1 MTINEA
7 QDEVIEEFSDL
18 TDWMDKYQMLIDL
31 GNELNEL
38 DEKYKTEQN
47 LIDGCQS
54 RVWLQC
60 DERGGKL
67 FFTADSDALI
77 VKGIIALLIR
87 VISGHTPKEILDA
100 DLYFID
106 RIGLR
111 EHLSPTRSNGL
122 LAMVKQIKAYALAL
136 QREGR
141 RVTGMRRLFFFITV
155 LLLNAAPLNG
165 SRWFELADLY
175 AADSQRISPLLRD
188 FSKAMLDQMF
198 NRPRQAISSI
208 RTLLRRHQTQLGGG
222 NVASMMFLMATD
234 YSKLNRQ
241 DSAAWLLE
249 TFLDQTKDSPQFPLR
264 DQARR
269 SLDVYR
275 ALSAYRLFGTDGQQ
289 HYELPLRLD
298 RTDSVGM
305 LFMVPCSFNGK
316 ASKAC
321 FDTGASYNVISTQL
335 ARKWGLRPVAHGV
348 QVEGTARG
356 EGDVVVADSI
366 SMGNLTMRN
375 VPFVVLDLQAN
386 NTHAQSL
393 MGSLELIIGQP
404 FLTRFARYV
413 IDLERRAVFLYTD
426 TVETH
431 EKPTLCLP
439 NSLHAKVSRNGRV
452 MDFAMDSGSTTSSL
466 GTDYYRDFQSEV
478 LARGKWDIHGSA
490 GYGGVSYNSVF
501 VMPEVSLS
509 IGSMPFALKK
519 VEVVAMSSHEGALT
533 RGYGRLGNDFMQ
545 RWARVEIDNV
555 NMVITLTQ
563 KKTDK

>member
-155 LLLNAAPLNG
+155 LLLNANG

>member
-31 GNELNEL
+31 GNDLDELN
-38 DEKYKTEQN
+38 EKYKTEQN

-60 DERGGKL
+60 DERDGKL

-122 LAMVKQIKAYALAL
+122 LAMVKQIKAYALAYNVK
-136 QREGR
+136 GR
-141 RVTGMRRLFFFITV
+141 RVTGMRRLFFFISV
-155 LLLNAAPLNG
+155 LLLNAAPI
-165 SRWFELADLY
+165 
-175 AADSQRISPLLRD
+175 AAHSQRISPLLRD

-208 RTLLRRHQTQLGGG
+208 RTLLRRHQTQMGGG
-222 NVASMMFLMATD
+222 NVASMMFLMASD

-275 ALSAYRLFGTDGQQ
+275 ALSAYRLFETDGRQR
-289 HYELPLRLD
+289 YDLPLRLE
-298 RTDSVGM
+298 RTDSTGT

-335 ARKWGLRPVAHGV
+335 ARKWGLRTVAHGV

-386 NTHAQSL
+386 NAHAQSL

-404 FLTRFARYV
+404 FLTRFARYA

-439 NSLHAKVSRNGRV
+439 NSLYAKVSRNGRV

-478 LARGKWDIHGSA
+478 LAQGKWDIRGTA

-501 VMPEVSLS
+501 VM
-509 IGSMPFALKK
+509 
-519 VEVVAMSSHEGALT
+519 VAMSSHEGALT

-545 RWARVEIDNV
+545 RWARLEIDNV

>member
-1 MTINEA
+1 
-7 QDEVIEEFSDL
+7 
-18 TDWMDKYQMLIDL
+18 
-31 GNELNEL
+31 
-38 DEKYKTEQN
+38 
-47 LIDGCQS
+47 
-54 RVWLQC
+54 
-60 DERGGKL
+60 
-67 FFTADSDALI
+67 
-77 VKGIIALLIR
+77 
-87 VISGHTPKEILDA
+87 
-100 DLYFID
+100 
-106 RIGLR
+106 
-111 EHLSPTRSNGL
+111 
-122 LAMVKQIKAYALAL
+122 
-136 QREGR
+136 
-141 RVTGMRRLFFFITV
+141 MRRLFFFISV
-155 LLLNAAPLNG
+155 LLLNAAPIAAQNADSLAGTYLNG

-249 TFLDQTKDSPQFPLR
+249 TFLDQTKDSPHFPLR

-275 ALSAYRLFGTDGQQ
+275 ALSAYRLFETDGQQ
-289 HYELPLRLD
+289 RYELPLRLE
-298 RTDSVGM
+298 RTDSAGA
-305 LFMVPCSFNGK
+305 LFIVPCSFNGK

-335 ARKWGLRPVAHGV
+335 AKKWGLRAVAHGV

-386 NTHAQSL
+386 NAHAQSL

-404 FLTRFARYV
+404 FLTRFARYA
-413 IDLERRAVFLYTD
+413 IDLEQRAVCLYTD

-439 NSLHAKVSRNGRV
+439 NSLYAKVSRNGRV

-478 LARGKWDIHGSA
+478 LAQGKWDIRGTA

-509 IGSMPFALKK
+509 IGSMPFSLKK

-545 RWARVEIDNV
+545 RWGRVEIDNA
-555 NMVITLTQ
+555 NMVVTLTQ
-563 KKTDK
+563 KETDK

>member
-155 LLLNAAPLNG
+155 LLLNAAPLTAQNADSLAGTYLNG

-188 FSKAMLDQMF
+188 FSKAM
-198 NRPRQAISSI
+198 
-208 RTLLRRHQTQLGGG
+208 LLRRHQTQLGGG

>member
-141 RVTGMRRLFFFITV
+141 RVTGMRRLFFFIT
-155 LLLNAAPLNG
+155 NG

>member
-1 MTINEA
+1 
-7 QDEVIEEFSDL
+7 
-18 TDWMDKYQMLIDL
+18 
-31 GNELNEL
+31 
-38 DEKYKTEQN
+38 
-47 LIDGCQS
+47 
-54 RVWLQC
+54 
-60 DERGGKL
+60 
-67 FFTADSDALI
+67 
-77 VKGIIALLIR
+77 
-87 VISGHTPKEILDA
+87 
-100 DLYFID
+100 
-106 RIGLR
+106 
-111 EHLSPTRSNGL
+111 
-122 LAMVKQIKAYALAL
+122 
-136 QREGR
+136 
-141 RVTGMRRLFFFITV
+141 MRRLFFFLTV
-155 LLLNAAPLNG
+155 LLLNAAPLTAQNADSLAG
-165 SRWFELADLY
+165 TYLNESRWFELADLY

-208 RTLLRRHQTQLGGG
+208 RTLLRRHQTQMGGG

-275 ALSAYRLFGTDGQQ
+275 SLSAYRLFETDGRQR
-289 HYELPLRLD
+289 YDLPLRLE
-298 RTDSVGM
+298 RTDSTGT

-335 ARKWGLRPVAHGV
+335 ARKWGLRAVAHGV

-375 VPFVVLDLQAN
+375 VPFVALDLQAN
-386 NTHAQSL
+386 NATAQTL

-404 FLTRFARYV
+404 FLTRFARYA

-452 MDFAMDSGSTTSSL
+452 MDFVLDSGSTTSSL

-478 LARGKWDIHGSA
+478 LAQGKWDIHGTA

-509 IGSMPFALKK
+509 IGTMPFSLKK